1 MINVEYLFI
10 RDKNLRDFSYILINI
25 FFNQPALICKHTIY
39 YGLLFFHRLR
49 SLHLAIV
56 YTTHTQRIEYFLICH
71 LFYTVFPEFV
81 NSRSI
86 IHIIISPFP
95 SSFPLAGSA
104 ASHRFAMGSPHK
116 NAVFLRH
123 FPIPFRQKER
133 KGALVH
139 SRPVSISPQTE
150 QQLKNT
156 FVGTRTDLTFHF

>member
-95 SSFPLAGSA
+95 SSFPLADSA
-104 ASHRFAMGSPHK
+104 ASHRFAMGSTDEDSI
-116 NAVFLRH
+116 FLGS
-123 FPIPFRQKER
+123 FPIAFGQEER
-133 KGALVH
+133 KC
-139 SRPVSISPQTE
+139 
-150 QQLKNT
+150 T
-156 FVGTRTDLTFHF
+156 FVHCRPIGVGTQTK

>member
-25 FFNQPALICKHTIY
+25 FFNQSALICKHTIY
-39 YGLLFFHRLR
+39 YSLLFFHRLR

-86 IHIIISPFP
+86 IHIIISPFS

-104 ASHRFAMGSPHK
+104 ASHRFAMGSTDEDSI
-116 NAVFLRH
+116 FLGS
-123 FPIPFRQKER
+123 FPIAFGQEER
-133 KGALVH
+133 KC
-139 SRPVSISPQTE
+139 
-150 QQLKNT
+150 T
-156 FVGTRTDLTFHF
+156 FVHCRPIGVGTQTK